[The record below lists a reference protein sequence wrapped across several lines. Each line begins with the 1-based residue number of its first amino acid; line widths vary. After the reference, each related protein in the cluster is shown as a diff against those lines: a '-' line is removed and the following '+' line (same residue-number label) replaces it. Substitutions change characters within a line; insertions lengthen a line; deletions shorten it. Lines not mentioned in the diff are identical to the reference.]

1 LTMLKGKQYKT
12 TEQQELRGTM
22 SHHH

>member
-1 LTMLKGKQYKT
+1 LTMLKGEQYKT

-22 SHHH
+22 PHHH

>member
-22 SHHH
+22 PHHH